1 MKRFAISICFAISFF
16 AGQSQTKKI
25 HDLKNDSVF
34 LSEVESLLKK
44 DTLVKSSKDSIKE
57 IMMSDH
63 WTNKTFDPYKY
74 EVHSYPFKITF
85 EDTVYASPIP
95 RKKVVTSRYGWRN
108 RKPHRGIDID
118 LVTGDKVMA
127 MFDGKVRYVKYV
139 LGHGQ
144 TVVIRHDNGL
154 ETVYS
159 HLSRQLVKPNQLVK
173 KGDVIGKGGR
183 TGNARG
189 SHLHLVVRY
198 KGIYI
203 NPEYLFQF
211 NEKNT
216 IRGKEIWVTEE
227 WVTPYV
233 HNSKRQSKIELLCT
247 TYEEALQSE
256 KNRRKIYVVRRGD
269 TLGKISN
276 KYNVSIT
283 ALCKTNSI
291 RRNSVLRVGQK
302 LVVTR

>member
-1 MKRFAISICFAISFF
+1 MKRFIISICFVFSFF
-16 AGQSQTKKI
+16 SGNSQTKKI
-25 HDLKNDSVF
+25 QDLKNDSVF
-34 LSEVESLLKK
+34 LKDITSLLKK
-44 DTLVKSSKDSIKE
+44 EEIVELKDPIKE
-57 IMMSDH
+57 AAMKDH
-63 WTNKTFDPYKY
+63 WTTKTFDPYKW
-74 EVHSYPFKITF
+74 EAHKYPFKITF
-85 EDTVYASPIP
+85 EDTVYTSPIK

-118 LVTGDKVMA
+118 LITGDKVMA

-139 LGHGQ
+139 MGHGQ
-144 TVVIRHDNGL
+144 TVVIRHSNGL
-154 ETVYS
+154 ETIYS
-159 HLSRQLVKPNQLVK
+159 HLSRQLVKPNQIVK

-203 NPEYLFQF
+203 NPEYLFEF
-211 NEKNT
+211 DESNA
-216 IRGKEIWVTEE
+216 IRGKEIWVTKE
-227 WVTPYV
+227 WATPYI

-247 TYEEALQSE
+247 TYAEALQSE
-256 KNRRKIYVVRRGD
+256 KNRTKIYIVKRGD

-276 KYNVSIT
+276 KYNVSIKS
-283 ALCKTNSI
+283 LCKTNSI
-291 RRNSVLRVGQK
+291 RRSSVLRVGQK